1 MCTVGW
7 GSSWIV
13 QVSHI
18 GSLLES
24 QSCVPVSFARRSG
37 WLPLRLTEESY
48 FGWPGIVNIAKSL
61 FCYIVSQLREFAAV
75 TPVGA
80 CKQKLSRVNLTD
92 AREKAELNISSI
104 SLNFVSF
111 RDMEMFSE
119 KEEFNC
125 ATEPGD
131 SNTFGVHK
139 ELPSADSVWCLPDEI
154 ISSLLGHLDA
164 KDLISLEFV
173 SKRFRDIV
181 RSESGQWRS
190 IVQRRWS
197 SSANA
202 EILETASLL
211 AGGWKRLYMEKHLS
225 EIRRAP
231 WIVPSKSELEAMLE
245 IIKSDCSLFPHGSPV
260 GVYQTN
266 DMHIFSNQA
275 CVANH
280 DKLATTIYMDDS
292 PTSAIS
298 DSSFPPLCI
307 AILIDGSSSVTEE
320 DFIAMKEFCR
330 ALLASLRLT
339 HPSSQACIIQFN
351 QYPRVEVGLADVS
364 KPGIMDTVERLEQMM
379 GSTDIAAPIHGQTH
393 AEEFELSILEARKAF
408 DELNAAFYAF
418 GVGRDVDEQGL
429 QRIVY
434 ASRRSSSYSKG
445 GYFTL
450 RKLRK

>member
-1 MCTVGW
+1 
-7 GSSWIV
+7 
-13 QVSHI
+13 
-18 GSLLES
+18 L
-24 QSCVPVSFARRSG
+24 PASFARRSG

-61 FCYIVSQLREFAAV
+61 FCCIVSQLREFSASSAFV
-75 TPVGA
+75 A
-80 CKQKLSRVNLTD
+80 CKKGLARSNLFD
-92 AREKAELNISSI
+92 SREKCDINFSSI
-104 SLNFVSF
+104 SVSCLSF
-111 RDMEMFSE
+111 KAMELAPE
-119 KEEFNC
+119 KEQISC
-125 ATEPGD
+125 D
-131 SNTFGVHK
+131 SVSSDSGCFQLNK
-139 ELPSADSVWCLPDEI
+139 ELSSVDSVWCLPDEI
-154 ISSLLGHLDA
+154 ISALLGHLDA

-181 RSESGQWRS
+181 RSESGQWRN
-190 IVQRRWS
+190 IVERRWS

-245 IIKSDCSLFPHGSPV
+245 IIKNDHSAFPNGSPV
-260 GVYQTN
+260 DVCQTS
-266 DMHIFSNQA
+266 DVHLFTNQA
-275 CVANH
+275 SPLTH
-280 DKLATTIYMDDS
+280 DNLSSTVYRSETGASTIADS
-292 PTSAIS
+292 NFA
-298 DSSFPPLCI
+298 PLSI

-351 QYPRVEVGLADVS
+351 QYPRVEVGLSDVS
-364 KPGIMDTVERLEQMM
+364 KPSIMDTIEKLEQMM
-379 GSTDIAAPIHGQTH
+379 GSTDIAAPIRRAHQVLAAAHHNSHKVIILMTDGQTH
-393 AEEFELSILEARKAF
+393 AEEFELSILEARKAY

-434 ASRRSSSYSKG
+434 ASRRSSSSYSKG

>member
-1 MCTVGW
+1 M
-7 GSSWIV
+7 
-13 QVSHI
+13 
-18 GSLLES
+18 E
-24 QSCVPVSFARRSG
+24 
-37 WLPLRLTEESY
+37 
-48 FGWPGIVNIAKSL
+48 
-61 FCYIVSQLREFAAV
+61 
-75 TPVGA
+75 
-80 CKQKLSRVNLTD
+80 LS
-92 AREKAELNISSI
+92 
-104 SLNFVSF
+104 
-111 RDMEMFSE
+111 SE
-119 KEEFNC
+119 KEEC
-125 ATEPGD
+125 KHAAVTGY
-131 SNTFGVHK
+131 SGTFGIHK

-154 ISSLLGHLDA
+154 ISALLGHLDA

-190 IVQRRWS
+190 IVERRWS

-245 IIKSDCSLFPHGSPV
+245 IIKSDCSLFPHGSPI
-260 GVYQTN
+260 GVYQTSEMN
-266 DMHIFSNQA
+266 IFSSQA
-275 CVANH
+275 GSVNYE
-280 DKLATTIYMDDS
+280 KLDATTCVNENVA
-292 PTSAIS
+292 SALA
-298 DSSFPPLCI
+298 DSSFPPLSI

-351 QYPRVEVGLADVS
+351 QYPRVEVGLSDVS

-379 GSTDIAAPIHGQTH
+379 GSTDIAAPIRRAHQILATAHHNSHKVIILMTDGQTH

-408 DELNAAFYAF
+408 DELSAAFYAF